1 MFTQDIRLDRKGQT
15 TDRQVMVAYQV
26 MGKTDIYIETTKQ
39 VAQIG
44 VGPTIACSDTMLN
57 THGQPQIGKIK
68 HDSTIF
74 INK

>member
-1 MFTQDIRLDRKGQT
+1 MLNKVAILINSDQEKGRT
-15 TDRQVMVAYQV
+15 HMY
-26 MGKTDIYIETTKQ
+26 METTKQ

-44 VGPTIACSDTMLN
+44 AGPAIAHSDTMLN

-74 INK
+74 